1 MVIGVDTIQLE
12 DGHLEVGHLEVGHPD
27 DGDLEARARS
37 ASHPGIMGP

>member
-12 DGHLEVGHLEVGHPD
+12 DGHLEVGHPD